1 MKLVLHQGVATIDH
15 IPASVK
21 TENHWVDAFL
31 PLLVSLPKEMT
42 FSTPL
47 QFKGVSKPRAAMG
60 ERVFRCLWLVWMSS
74 HVSDDYYPQ
83 DPEQTSNFEMA
94 PGATWRDVPVVKK
107 YVNTRLKN
115 VFDPE
120 FLVLLWSK
128 QLENY
133 DANDRALLPTYPKD
147 LYNRP
152 FRPEDVRDVVR
163 QLQFSNPRKKTIH
176 APALLALVDD
186 PFGYEVLETVY
197 ELLTGPKHALRPRIE
212 AFKRKHPETTKN
224 WKVGFY
230 FVGMTE
236 TQIRPECLLGAY
248 LLSRFFYLPPRDIFA
263 MYGLL
268 EPSVL
273 DFIETLSRETA
284 SKDTLRMLDV
294 DPKTMKPVYTPQH
307 FWFADKNVV
316 RAYLLKIKKPNY
328 YPFLEDT
335 MRLFACK
342 EL

>member
-1 MKLVLHQGVATIDH
+1 MKLVVHRGVATIDH

-31 PLLVSLPKEMT
+31 PLLVSMPKEMT
-42 FSTPL
+42 FSTTL
-47 QFKGVSKPRAAMG
+47 QFKGVSKARAIMG

-83 DPEQTSNFEMA
+83 DPEQTSNFEMK
-94 PGATWRDVPVVKK
+94 PGTTWRDVPVVKK

-128 QLENY
+128 QLENF

-163 QLQFSNPRKKTIH
+163 QLQFSSKTTRVD
-176 APALLALVDD
+176 APALFALVDD

-197 ELLTGPKHALRPRIE
+197 GMLTGPRHALRPQIE
-212 AFKRKHPETTKN
+212 AFKKKHPETEK
-224 WKVGFY
+224 WKMGF
-230 FVGMTE
+230 FFAGMSE
-236 TQIRPECLLGAY
+236 ILLRPECLLSAY

-263 MYGLL
+263 LYGLL

-284 SKDTLRMLDV
+284 FKDTLRMLDV

-307 FWFADKNVV
+307 FWFADKKVV
-316 RAYLLKIKKPNY
+316 RAYLQKIKKPNY
-328 YPFLEDT
+328 YRFLEDT